1 MKKTLLGL
9 LLLSTG
15 VIVTAENVESK
26 VKWEELKV
34 QTMSFEKEI
43 FIKDGKTLRK
53 WSYENGKFV
62 EKSNVEII
70 FENNKKICTKK
81 ECIEID
87 KNDLP
92 VIELNDK
99 VKKEG
104 SWSFGPAKLKLERA
118 MTNR

>member
-43 FIKDGKTLRK
+43 FIKD
-53 WSYENGKFV
+53 S
-62 EKSNVEII
+62 
-70 FENNKKICTKK
+70 
-81 ECIEID
+81 
-87 KNDLP
+87 
-92 VIELNDK
+92 
-99 VKKEG
+99 
-104 SWSFGPAKLKLERA
+104 
-118 MTNR
+118 

>member
-43 FIKDGKTLRK
+43 FIKDGKTLRRG
-53 WSYENGKFV
+53 SYENGKFI
-62 EKSNVEII
+62 EKEKNTII
-70 FENNKKICTKK
+70 SEDNEKICTKK
-81 ECIEID
+81 ECVYINENNMPIIKLENGKIE
-87 KNDLP
+87 
-92 VIELNDK
+92 
-99 VKKEG
+99 EG
-104 SWSFGPAKLKLERA
+104 SWSFGPAKLKLQRA